1 MTIIQRLIAERK
13 RRGLSVYRVA
23 YMSGITAANIARTE
37 KGISS
42 MSLNNLEK
50 WADALDLEIVV
61 TDKKPAR
68 E

>member
-13 RRGLSVYRVA
+13 RRGMSVYRLA
-23 YMSGITAANIARTE
+23 FIAGITAANIGRTE
-37 KGISS
+37 AGKSS

-50 WADALDLEIVV
+50 WAEALNLEIVIQE
-61 TDKKPAR
+61 KKP

>member
-23 YMSGITAANIARTE
+23 HMSGITAANIGRVE
-37 KGISS
+37 QGKSS

-50 WADALDLEIVV
+50 WADALDLEITVQ
-61 TDKKPAR
+61 DKKS